1 MKRVRVLIPFH
12 RSATNT
18 DQILDDIIEV
28 SEEELAIIN
37 AISVNMVEVLGDV
50 EEVKKPS
57 STTKAKSQKK

>member
-18 DQILDDIIEV
+18 DQIPDDIIEV
-28 SEEELAIIN
+28 SEEELARIN